1 MLVRVDFK
9 SRRCPLPCPLP
20 VRPARNPSAA
30 ALLLTGVAVIQDKR
44 TGAIT
49 DTTCLEAHQPGRGT
63 HRKSRLEERR
73 DNHALPSHC
82 RPSVVTG
89 PVTGRSAMARPT
101 AAPLRDP

>member
-1 MLVRVDFK
+1 MLVRVDFN
-9 SRRCPLPCPLP
+9 RRCPLPCPSP
-20 VRPARNPSAA
+20 SVRRATPSAA

-49 DTTCLEAHQPGRGT
+49 DTTRLEAHQPGHGT

-82 RPSVVTG
+82 RPPVVTG